1 MGLEGNYYHEIF
13 SEQAGI
19 LNVIHK
25 QTIDVQDSVPDYLES
40 NNQDLGLVIM
50 ENEIVSESS
59 AAMPGSA
66 LYKAS
71 T

>member
-1 MGLEGNYYHEIF
+1 MTLEGNFYYEIF

-19 LNVIHK
+19 LSVIHK
-25 QTIDVQDSVPDYLES
+25 QTIDVQDSVEDYLES
-40 NNQDLGLVIM
+40 NNQDLGLVM
-50 ENEIVSESS
+50 MKNEIVSESS
-59 AAMPGSA
+59 AMMPGSA